1 MVIEIKTDKPY
12 EVIVEDGVLDRAG
25 EKIAPLVRP
34 GSRAMIV
41 SETNVFPIYGERL
54 KASLEK
60 AGIHT
65 AEFVFEAGEPQK
77 QLSTVMQIYEALA
90 DVHVSGHACQEEL
103 KLIHVLTK
111 PKFFIPVHGEARH
124 LHQHARLAQELG
136 MPEKNIRV
144 PELGQVFE
152 LSRTGMNV
160 AGTVPIGS
168 IMIDGLG
175 IGDVGNVVLRDRKL
189 LSQDGL
195 IIVVMAIDHELGQVT
210 SGPDIISRGF
220 VYVRESE
227 EMMEGARL
235 AAKSALDA
243 FDTIDPGDWGAVK
256 HKVRE
261 EVSHYIFGRIKRSPM
276 ILPIIIEV

>member
-90 DVHVSGHACQEEL
+90 ENDFTRSDIIVTLGGGVAGDMGGFRRQRPPSRRKRSAAGH
-103 KLIHVLTK
+103 
-111 PKFFIPVHGEARH
+111 H
-124 LHQHARLAQELG
+124 LHLPRRRAYGYSAR
-136 MPEKNIRV
+136 
-144 PELGQVFE
+144 
-152 LSRTGMNV
+152 
-160 AGTVPIGS
+160 
-168 IMIDGLG
+168 
-175 IGDVGNVVLRDRKL
+175 
-189 LSQDGL
+189 
-195 IIVVMAIDHELGQVT
+195 
-210 SGPDIISRGF
+210 
-220 VYVRESE
+220 Y
-227 EMMEGARL
+227 
-235 AAKSALDA
+235 
-243 FDTIDPGDWGAVK
+243 
-256 HKVRE
+256 
-261 EVSHYIFGRIKRSPM
+261 
-276 ILPIIIEV
+276 

>member
-1 MVIEIKTDKPY
+1 M
-12 EVIVEDGVLDRAG
+12 
-25 EKIAPLVRP
+25 
-34 GSRAMIV
+34 
-41 SETNVFPIYGERL
+41 
-54 KASLEK
+54 
-60 AGIHT
+60 
-65 AEFVFEAGEPQK
+65 
-77 QLSTVMQIYEALA
+77 
-90 DVHVSGHACQEEL
+90 
-103 KLIHVLTK
+103 LTK

-124 LHQHARLAQELG
+124 LHQHARMAHELG

-152 LSRTGMNV
+152 LSRNSMSS
-160 AGTVPIGS
+160 AGTVPVGS
-168 IMIDGLG
+168 ILIDGLG

-195 IIVVMAIDHELGQVT
+195 IIVVMAIDHDLGVVA

-227 EMMEGARL
+227 EMMEGARV
-235 AAKSALDA
+235 AAKNALDA
-243 FDTIDPGDWGAVK
+243 FQTIEPGDWGAVK

-261 EVSHYIFGRIKRSPM
+261 EVSHYIFDRIKRSPM